1 MRVTSSSLARAD
13 PVPTRENGARMDVT
27 SGDWREWAHGGCLG
41 GGSRGRTRPRGEM
54 LRGGAGS
61 LRAGGIRMGQPG
73 WRTASHQQECWR
85 APGELKHLS
94 TLRKREDSLSS
105 GERTGRS
112 PNRCGG
118 TACRRCQIGVVRD
131 GWRGRQSL
139 RVDRLLSRRPL
150 ERVTG
155 AGESPVGN
163 GRSIDVIHL
172 RE

>member
-1 MRVTSSSLARAD
+1 
-13 PVPTRENGARMDVT
+13 
-27 SGDWREWAHGGCLG
+27 
-41 GGSRGRTRPRGEM
+41 
-54 LRGGAGS
+54 
-61 LRAGGIRMGQPG
+61 MGQPG